1 MLPACPARGRRGR
14 QQRVAAVCQLVPL
27 RPLNQG
33 SARRILT
40 ARSHHKGD
48 CMPPARHGVRPP
60 TPGVHWTTKGACG
73 RREMHVATPGR
84 CPRQSDAP
92 KNLKIWT
99 CTRSPTVRPG
109 ESEGVRWGY
118 ATGWLT
124 PVLGRALVDLL
135 AHGDHP
141 SSARK
146 GWNYRSSALHSSLRP
161 KQRSEFQEPIAACRR
176 PSGLCGKHIRPGG
189 QRVR

>member
-14 QQRVAAVCQLVPL
+14 QQRVGGGVPVGATAS
-27 RPLNQG
+27 LNEG

-146 GWNYRSSALHSSLRP
+146 GLTNQFWSPFLLTFAQKRF
-161 KQRSEFQEPIAACRR
+161 EFQEHACTP
-176 PSGLCGKHIRPGG
+176 PSRWVAWGYDPSAHGLAR
-189 QRVR
+189 